1 MKLLFTCSC
10 ALDLCEDPRR
20 HGQLLSTMHAFNI
33 CLQMTGE
40 TQSKMFGMEEV
51 SESKDVWIAMLN
63 FEPSSGVTVKT
74 IWNSNKFILSVH
86 IC

>member
-1 MKLLFTCSC
+1 MHYMKCNQRFGAIAESF
-10 ALDLCEDPRR
+10 R
-20 HGQLLSTMHAFNI
+20 
-33 CLQMTGE
+33 
-40 TQSKMFGMEEV
+40 GMEEV